1 MFLLP
6 NQQLER
12 CDRVM
17 QQRVKPHI
25 HTTLAACTL
34 RSFHNPGEPVPS
46 SEFLA
51 KVRNGQV
58 SFEPFRVPG
67 VWGTTWGTTW
77 FEVNGHIDMAA
88 VKGRKVELMVDLG
101 WLDHRGP
108 GFQSEGLVYRAD
120 GTAIK
125 SANPRN
131 HWIPLVYAD
140 GSSTVELD
148 EHGDF
153 TVYIEAAANPFVE
166 GPTPFSPTE
175 LGEEATG
182 TCDFPYTLSRMDVTI
197 FNEDVF
203 AYYMDLETV
212 SSLIRELKDDDPR
225 YWQLAKALQ
234 RSLNLYDERDLE
246 TVAAARAELAGVL
259 AEPAASSAIKHIA
272 IGHAHIDSAW
282 LWPVRETRRKVA
294 RTVSNVLALMD
305 EDSDFTYAMSSAQQ
319 YEWLE
324 DEHPDLFERM
334 KARIAEGRFIPV
346 GGMWVESDNMIPSGE
361 SLVRQITFGRRYFK
375 EHLGVDPRGIWL
387 PDSFGYTGSW
397 PQIARRAGFD
407 WFLTQKISWNDTTK
421 FPHHSFMWEGI
432 DGTRILTHF
441 PPSDTYCSWMSMHE
455 LMYSQSNFLDKDLSR
470 NAILLYGFGDGG
482 GGPTREMT
490 ARIRRDP

>member
-58 SFEPFRVPG
+58 PFEPFRVPG

-140 GSSTVELD
+140 GGSTVELD

-182 TCDFPYTLSRMDVTI
+182 TCDFPYTLSRMDITI

-203 AYYMDLETV
+203 AYDMDLETV
-212 SSLIRELKDDDPR
+212 SSLICELKDDDPR

-234 RSLNLYDERDLE
+234 RSLNIYDERDLE
-246 TVAAARAELAGVL
+246 TVPAARAALAGVL
-259 AEPAASSAIKHIA
+259 LGLAAGFFYVHPAQSTTLPSAMRISTPHGYGRCARPAAK
-272 IGHAHIDSAW
+272 
-282 LWPVRETRRKVA
+282 WPVPYPTC
-294 RTVSNVLALMD
+294 
-305 EDSDFTYAMSSAQQ
+305 
-319 YEWLE
+319 WL
-324 DEHPDLFERM
+324 
-334 KARIAEGRFIPV
+334 
-346 GGMWVESDNMIPSGE
+346 
-361 SLVRQITFGRRYFK
+361 
-375 EHLGVDPRGIWL
+375 
-387 PDSFGYTGSW
+387 
-397 PQIARRAGFD
+397 
-407 WFLTQKISWNDTTK
+407 
-421 FPHHSFMWEGI
+421 
-432 DGTRILTHF
+432 
-441 PPSDTYCSWMSMHE
+441 
-455 LMYSQSNFLDKDLSR
+455 
-470 NAILLYGFGDGG
+470 
-482 GGPTREMT
+482 
-490 ARIRRDP
+490 

>member
-25 HTTLAACTL
+25 HTTLAACAL

-58 SFEPFRVPG
+58 PFEPFRVPG

-182 TCDFPYTLSRMDVTI
+182 TCDFPYTLSRMDITI

-212 SSLIRELKDDDPR
+212 SS
-225 YWQLAKALQ
+225 
-234 RSLNLYDERDLE
+234 
-246 TVAAARAELAGVL
+246 
-259 AEPAASSAIKHIA
+259 
-272 IGHAHIDSAW
+272 
-282 LWPVRETRRKVA
+282 
-294 RTVSNVLALMD
+294 
-305 EDSDFTYAMSSAQQ
+305 
-319 YEWLE
+319 
-324 DEHPDLFERM
+324 
-334 KARIAEGRFIPV
+334 
-346 GGMWVESDNMIPSGE
+346 
-361 SLVRQITFGRRYFK
+361 
-375 EHLGVDPRGIWL
+375 
-387 PDSFGYTGSW
+387 
-397 PQIARRAGFD
+397 
-407 WFLTQKISWNDTTK
+407 
-421 FPHHSFMWEGI
+421 
-432 DGTRILTHF
+432 
-441 PPSDTYCSWMSMHE
+441 
-455 LMYSQSNFLDKDLSR
+455 
-470 NAILLYGFGDGG
+470 
-482 GGPTREMT
+482 
-490 ARIRRDP
+490 

>member
-58 SFEPFRVPG
+58 PFEPFRVPG
-67 VWGTTWGTTW
+67 VWGTAWGTTW

-166 GPTPFSPTE
+166 G
-175 LGEEATG
+175 
-182 TCDFPYTLSRMDVTI
+182 
-197 FNEDVF
+197 
-203 AYYMDLETV
+203 LETV

-234 RSLNLYDERDLE
+234 RSLNIYDERDLE
-246 TVAAARAELAGVL
+246 TVSAARAALAGVL

-305 EDSDFTYAMSSAQQ
+305 EDPDFTYAMSSAQQ
-319 YEWLE
+319 YAWLE
-324 DEHPDLFERM
+324 EEHPDLFARM
-334 KARIAEGRFIPV
+334 KRRIEEGRFIPV

-375 EHLGVDPRGIWL
+375 EHLGVAPRGIWL

-407 WFLTQKISWNDTTK
+407 WFLTQKISWNDT
-421 FPHHSFMWEGI
+421 
-432 DGTRILTHF
+432 
-441 PPSDTYCSWMSMHE
+441 
-455 LMYSQSNFLDKDLSR
+455 
-470 NAILLYGFGDGG
+470 
-482 GGPTREMT
+482 
-490 ARIRRDP
+490 

>member
-58 SFEPFRVPG
+58 PFEPFRVPG

-153 TVYIEAAANPFVE
+153 TVYYRSRRQPIRRKAPPVLHPPNSA
-166 GPTPFSPTE
+166 
-175 LGEEATG
+175 EEAH
-182 TCDFPYTLSRMDVTI
+182 R
-197 FNEDVF
+197 
-203 AYYMDLETV
+203 
-212 SSLIRELKDDDPR
+212 
-225 YWQLAKALQ
+225 
-234 RSLNLYDERDLE
+234 
-246 TVAAARAELAGVL
+246 
-259 AEPAASSAIKHIA
+259 
-272 IGHAHIDSAW
+272 
-282 LWPVRETRRKVA
+282 
-294 RTVSNVLALMD
+294 
-305 EDSDFTYAMSSAQQ
+305 
-319 YEWLE
+319 
-324 DEHPDLFERM
+324 
-334 KARIAEGRFIPV
+334 
-346 GGMWVESDNMIPSGE
+346 
-361 SLVRQITFGRRYFK
+361 
-375 EHLGVDPRGIWL
+375 HL
-387 PDSFGYTGSW
+387 
-397 PQIARRAGFD
+397 
-407 WFLTQKISWNDTTK
+407 
-421 FPHHSFMWEGI
+421 
-432 DGTRILTHF
+432 
-441 PPSDTYCSWMSMHE
+441 
-455 LMYSQSNFLDKDLSR
+455 
-470 NAILLYGFGDGG
+470 
-482 GGPTREMT
+482 
-490 ARIRRDP
+490 

>member
-58 SFEPFRVPG
+58 PFEPFRVPG

-140 GSSTVELD
+140 GGSTVELD

-182 TCDFPYTLSRMDVTI
+182 TCDFPYTLSRMDITI

-203 AYYMDLETV
+203 AYDMDLETV
-212 SSLIRELKDDDPR
+212 SSLICELKDDDPR

-234 RSLNLYDERDLE
+234 RSL
-246 TVAAARAELAGVL
+246 
-259 AEPAASSAIKHIA
+259 
-272 IGHAHIDSAW
+272 
-282 LWPVRETRRKVA
+282 
-294 RTVSNVLALMD
+294 
-305 EDSDFTYAMSSAQQ
+305 
-319 YEWLE
+319 
-324 DEHPDLFERM
+324 
-334 KARIAEGRFIPV
+334 
-346 GGMWVESDNMIPSGE
+346 
-361 SLVRQITFGRRYFK
+361 
-375 EHLGVDPRGIWL
+375 HLR
-387 PDSFGYTGSW
+387 
-397 PQIARRAGFD
+397 
-407 WFLTQKISWNDTTK
+407 
-421 FPHHSFMWEGI
+421 
-432 DGTRILTHF
+432 
-441 PPSDTYCSWMSMHE
+441 
-455 LMYSQSNFLDKDLSR
+455 
-470 NAILLYGFGDGG
+470 
-482 GGPTREMT
+482 
-490 ARIRRDP
+490 

>member
-51 KVRNGQV
+51 KVCNGQV
-58 SFEPFRVPG
+58 PFEPFRVPG

-166 GPTPFSPTE
+166 GPTP
-175 LGEEATG
+175 
-182 TCDFPYTLSRMDVTI
+182 
-197 FNEDVF
+197 
-203 AYYMDLETV
+203 
-212 SSLIRELKDDDPR
+212 
-225 YWQLAKALQ
+225 
-234 RSLNLYDERDLE
+234 
-246 TVAAARAELAGVL
+246 VL
-259 AEPAASSAIKHIA
+259 TH
-272 IGHAHIDSAW
+272 
-282 LWPVRETRRKVA
+282 RTRR
-294 RTVSNVLALMD
+294 RG
-305 EDSDFTYAMSSAQQ
+305 
-319 YEWLE
+319 
-324 DEHPDLFERM
+324 HR
-334 KARIAEGRFIPV
+334 
-346 GGMWVESDNMIPSGE
+346 
-361 SLVRQITFGRRYFK
+361 
-375 EHLGVDPRGIWL
+375 HL
-387 PDSFGYTGSW
+387 
-397 PQIARRAGFD
+397 
-407 WFLTQKISWNDTTK
+407 
-421 FPHHSFMWEGI
+421 
-432 DGTRILTHF
+432 
-441 PPSDTYCSWMSMHE
+441 
-455 LMYSQSNFLDKDLSR
+455 
-470 NAILLYGFGDGG
+470 
-482 GGPTREMT
+482 
-490 ARIRRDP
+490 

>member
-51 KVRNGQV
+51 KVCNGQV
-58 SFEPFRVPG
+58 PFEPFRVPG

-203 AYYMDLETV
+203 AYYMDLGTV

-234 RSLNLYDERDLE
+234 RSLNIYDERDLE
-246 TVAAARAELAGVL
+246 TVSAARAALAGVL
-259 AEPAASSAIKHIA
+259 AEPAASSAINHIA

-305 EDSDFTYAMSSAQQ
+305 EDPDFTYAMSSAQQ
-319 YEWLE
+319 YAWLE
-324 DEHPDLFERM
+324 EEHPDLFARM
-334 KARIAEGRFIPV
+334 KRRIEEGRFIPV

-375 EHLGVDPRGIWL
+375 EHLASRRAASGYRTVSATPALGRRS
-387 PDSFGYTGSW
+387 PAVQDSTGSS
-397 PQIARRAGFD
+397 RRRSRG
-407 WFLTQKISWNDTTK
+407 TT
-421 FPHHSFMWEGI
+421 
-432 DGTRILTHF
+432 
-441 PPSDTYCSWMSMHE
+441 PPS
-455 LMYSQSNFLDKDLSR
+455 SR
-470 NAILLYGFGDGG
+470 TTPSCGRHRRHSYPHALPALGYLLLVDEHARADVFAAQLPGQ
-482 GGPTREMT
+482 GPL
-490 ARIRRDP
+490 P